1 MATEKE
7 TTAPIPSVAPDGE
20 QPSALARTDSITDIE
35 ETHKQFGKIQ
45 IMTMPE
51 LMETRFR
58 VRPAV
63 IDGLLPA
70 GTYLLAGAPKIGKS
84 FLVLQMAYQV
94 SMGKPFLGFSSRQ
107 GTVLYLALEDTCE
120 RLQKRLAQM
129 TERDSERL
137 ILSVFSET
145 LDEGLIERLTDF
157 WSEHTDTVLIV
168 IDTLQRVRGRTPDNG
183 SYAADYDTLA
193 RLKEFSDTY
202 GVTVLVVHHTRKEG
216 AEDVFNTISGTN
228 GLMGAADGALLLH
241 KDKRTASDAVLE
253 VVGRDQP
260 QLRLHLRFAAAH
272 LCWELLEA
280 EIEPYREP
288 PCPLLEVLSRL
299 VSEENPSWSGTATEL
314 AQCLPEMDS
323 SQSFTPN
330 WIVRTLNARQDT
342 LLRKYNIRYVA
353 HRTREGKSLS
363 LRWDGVR

>member
-1 MATEKE
+1 MRIEKE

-20 QPSALARTDSITDIE
+20 QPSALARTDSIAEFE
-35 ETHKQFGKIQ
+35 ETYKQFGKIQ

-94 SMGKPFLGFSSRQ
+94 SMGTPFLARQ
-107 GTVLYLALEDTCE
+107 GTVLYLALEDTYE

-129 TERDSERL
+129 TERDSEHL

-145 LDEGLIERLTDF
+145 LDEGLTERLSGF
-157 WSEHTDTVLIV
+157 WSEHADTVLIV

-202 GVTVLVVHHTRKEG
+202 GVTVLLVHHTRKEG
-216 AEDVFNTISGTN
+216 AEDIFNTISGTN
-228 GLMGAADGALLLH
+228 GLMGAADGALILY

-280 EIEPYREP
+280 ETEPYREP
-288 PCPLLEVLSRL
+288 PCPLVELVSRL
-299 VSEENPSWSGTATEL
+299 VNEENPSWSGTATEL
-314 AQCLPEMDS
+314 AQCLSEMDS
-323 SQSFTPN
+323 SQAFTPN

>member
-1 MATEKE
+1 MRIEKE

-58 VRPAV
+58 VRLAV

-94 SMGKPFLGFSSRQ
+94 SMGTPFLGFSSRQ

-129 TERDSERL
+129 TEQDSEHL
-137 ILSVFSET
+137 ILSV
-145 LDEGLIERLTDF
+145 
-157 WSEHTDTVLIV
+157 
-168 IDTLQRVRGRTPDNG
+168 
-183 SYAADYDTLA
+183 
-193 RLKEFSDTY
+193 FSDTY

-216 AEDVFNTISGTN
+216 AEDVFNMISGTN

-280 EIEPYREP
+280 ETEPYREP
-288 PCPLLEVLSRL
+288 PCPLLKVLSRL
-299 VSEENPSWSGTATEL
+299 VNGENPSWSGTATEL
-314 AQCLPEMDS
+314 AQCLSKMDS

-330 WIVRTLNARQDT
+330 WIVRTLNVQQDT
-342 LLRKYNIRYVA
+342 LLRKYDIRYVA
-353 HRTREGKSLS
+353 QRTREGKSLS

>member
-1 MATEKE
+1 MWEDKE

-20 QPSALARTDSITDIE
+20 QPSAFARTVSITEIE
-35 ETHKQFGKIQ
+35 ETRKQFGKIQ

-94 SMGKPFLGFSSRQ
+94 SMGAPFLGFSSRQ
-107 GTVLYLALEDTCE
+107 GTVLYLALEDTYE

-129 TERDSERL
+129 TEQDSERL

-157 WSEHTDTVLIV
+157 WSEHTDTVLII

-183 SYAADYDTLA
+183 SYATDYDTLA
-193 RLKEFSDTY
+193 GLKEFSDTY
-202 GVTVLVVHHTRKEG
+202 GITVLVVHHTRKEG
-216 AEDVFNTISGTN
+216 AEDVFIVMLVTSTAMFLFAVPIIDLFTDDTETILLAAQMLRIEAFAEPLLAIGVVLGGVLRGAGDTRWPFVISLLGMWVVRLPLAYTLIHLFDW
-228 GLMGAADGALLLH
+228 GLAAVWGAAIADWAVRAAISCHRFYH
-241 KDKRTASDAVLE
+241 KKWMTQKV
-253 VVGRDQP
+253 
-260 QLRLHLRFAAAH
+260 
-272 LCWELLEA
+272 
-280 EIEPYREP
+280 
-288 PCPLLEVLSRL
+288 
-299 VSEENPSWSGTATEL
+299 
-314 AQCLPEMDS
+314 
-323 SQSFTPN
+323 
-330 WIVRTLNARQDT
+330 
-342 LLRKYNIRYVA
+342 
-353 HRTREGKSLS
+353 
-363 LRWDGVR
+363 

>member
-20 QPSALARTDSITDIE
+20 QPSALVRTDSITEIE

-94 SMGKPFLGFSSRQ
+94 SMGAPFLGFSSRQ

-129 TERDSERL
+129 TEQDSEHL

-145 LDEGLIERLTDF
+145 LDEGLTERLSDF
-157 WSEHTDTVLIV
+157 WSEHTDTVLII
-168 IDTLQRVRGRTPDNG
+168 IDTLQRVRSRTPDGG

-216 AEDVFNTISGTN
+216 AEDVFNMISGTN
-228 GLMGAADGALLLH
+228 GLMGAADGALILY

-253 VVGRDQP
+253 AVGRDQQ
-260 QLRLHLRFAAAH
+260 QLRLHISFDAAH
-272 LCWELLEA
+272 LHWELVEM
-280 EIEPYREP
+280 ETGRFKEP
-288 PCPLLEVLSRL
+288 PNPLVELVSRL
-299 VSEENPSWSGTATEL
+299 VNEEDPSWSGTATEL
-314 AQCLPEMDS
+314 ARCLSEMDS
-323 SQSFTPN
+323 SRSFTPN
-330 WIVRTLNARQDT
+330 WIVRTLNAQQDT
-342 LLRKYNIRYVA
+342 LLRKYDIRYVA

>member
-20 QPSALARTDSITDIE
+20 QPSALARTDSITEIE

-63 IDGLLPA
+63 IDGLLPV

-94 SMGKPFLGFSSRQ
+94 SMGEPFLGFSSRQ

-129 TERDSERL
+129 TEQDSEHL

-145 LDEGLIERLTDF
+145 LDEGLTERLSDF
-157 WSEHTDTVLIV
+157 WSEHTDTVLII
-168 IDTLQRVRGRTPDNG
+168 IDTLQRVRSRTPDGGN
-183 SYAADYDTLA
+183 YAADYDTLA
-193 RLKEFSDTY
+193 RLKEFSDTF

-228 GLMGAADGALLLH
+228 GLMGAADGALILY

-253 VVGRDQP
+253 AVGRDQQ
-260 QLRLHLRFAAAH
+260 QLRLHISFDAAH
-272 LCWELLEA
+272 LHWELVEV
-280 EIEPYREP
+280 ETGRFKEP
-288 PCPLLEVLSRL
+288 PNPLVELVSRL
-299 VSEENPSWSGTATEL
+299 VNEENPSWNGTATEL
-314 AQCLPEMDS
+314 AQCLSAMDS
-323 SQSFTPN
+323 SRSFTPN
-330 WIVRTLNARQDT
+330 WIVRTLNVQQEN
-342 LLRKYNIRYVA
+342 LLREYGVRYVS
-353 HRTREGKSLS
+353 HRTKEGKALS

>member
-94 SMGKPFLGFSSRQ
+94 SMGAPFLGFSSRQ
-107 GTVLYLALEDTCE
+107 GTVLYLALEDTYE

-129 TERDSERL
+129 TEQDSEHL
-137 ILSVFSET
+137 SLSVFSET
-145 LDEGLIERLTDF
+145 LDDGLIERLTDF
-157 WSEHTDTVLIV
+157 RSEHADMVLVI
-168 IDTLQRVRGRTPDNG
+168 IDTLQRIRGRTPDSG
-183 SYAADYDTLA
+183 SYAADYETVEK
-193 RLKEFSDTY
+193 LKEISDLY
-202 GVTVLVVHHTRKEG
+202 GIALLLVHHTRKEG
-216 AEDVFNTISGTN
+216 AEDIFNTISGTN
-228 GLMGAADGALLLH
+228 GLMGAADGALLLY
-241 KDKRTASDAVLE
+241 KDKRTTSDAVLE

-280 EIEPYREP
+280 ETEPYREP
-288 PCPLLEVLSRL
+288 PCPLLEFLPRL
-299 VSEENPSWSGTATEL
+299 VNEEDPTWDGTATEL
-314 AQCLPEMDS
+314 AQCLSKMDS
-323 SQSFTPN
+323 GQSFTPN
-330 WIVRTLNARQDT
+330 WIVRTLNAQQDT
-342 LLRKYNIRYVA
+342 LLRKYDIRYVA